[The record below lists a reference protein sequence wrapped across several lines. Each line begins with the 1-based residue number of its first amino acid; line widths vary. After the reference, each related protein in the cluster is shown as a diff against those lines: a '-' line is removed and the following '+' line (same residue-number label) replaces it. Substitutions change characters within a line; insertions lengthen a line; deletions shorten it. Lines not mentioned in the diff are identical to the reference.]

1 MTPKRLE
8 QIAGTLTQLVEM
20 KSRIADLAM
29 DIDCLHD
36 EEIDAERFNDR
47 GDPFSPAAEEVLLD
61 AWNLVSP
68 VEEALEGAISTLE
81 AILPRRCGVT
91 EGVEDIAAAVFPEPA

>member
-1 MTPKRLE
+1 
-8 QIAGTLTQLVEM
+8 M

-36 EEIDAERFNDR
+36 EEVDAQRFNDR
-47 GDPFSPAAEEVLLD
+47 DDPFSPAAEEVLLD

-68 VEEALEGAISTLE
+68 VGEALEEAISALE
-81 AILPRRCGVT
+81 AILPGWDRVT
-91 EGVEDIAAAVFPEPA
+91 VDVEDITATAFPEPA